1 MRNRRVDRLLQIVAA
16 LALGLAAVSA
26 LAEGSGWV
34 LSQRDESPSEGYAL
48 YRRQG
53 PGEAFASW
61 RLETELAAPPE
72 VVERVTLRNLVE
84 NTGQD
89 DHRHQ
94 LLRREGRVV
103 WVHVDIPIALAA
115 DRDAVFRIERSRD
128 SATGGLRIDWRAD
141 PDAGPPPAEGVV
153 RMRVS
158 RGFWLFTSAPGG
170 RTNVVYESYAEPGG
184 PFPNWLVDVISSGEV
199 MNSVSRLRASLAD
212 EPLPSV
218 GAEGGAQGG

>member
-1 MRNRRVDRLLQIVAA
+1 MNRLLQVVAA

-26 LAEGSGWV
+26 LAAGDGWV

-53 PGEAFASW
+53 PDEAFASW
-61 RLETELAAPPE
+61 RLETELTAPPE

-84 NTGQD
+84 NTGD
-89 DHRHQ
+89 EHRHQ

-128 SATGGLRIDWRAD
+128 AATGGLRIDWRAD
-141 PDAGPPPAEGVV
+141 PDAGPPPKEGVV

-158 RGFWLFTSAPGG
+158 RGFWLFTSAAGG

-184 PFPNWLVDVISSGEV
+184 PFPHWLVDVISSGEV
-199 MNSVSRLRASLAD
+199 MNSVTRLRAGVAD

-218 GAEGGAQGG
+218 GAEGDSEGG